1 MRASFDDMPV
11 QVAAMLTAWEALGGC
26 LEDLTLNA
34 FAALEQRSDLTVL
47 RVPEFVPADS
57 QLGCSVAG
65 GYRWEPPTL
74 VVTESM
80 SRRRQQF
87 TLLHELGHHIQKT
100 NLELGTRVVEHREP
114 EAFEDACCDAFAAQL
129 LLPDDLVDSHISNRG
144 PTVSTA
150 VDLFESSSAS
160 RAAICVR
167 LANRLQSA
175 GVVVVVDEDGMV
187 TFAAARGGLYP
198 PARGSN
204 QTENPLVRAALE
216 AVGER
221 RTFARDDAQIWYR
234 DGHTSE
240 RLYGQAAWAG
250 DLLFLVMVEYSAPW
264 LAMSPPRVGTVQY
277 TKDRWEQCEHCNSS
291 FPIGFLCR
299 KCGQSRCPSGHCGC
313 TSKKEKTCLECFLQ
327 KHSNQFGPDS
337 NTCLECAS

>member
-1 MRASFDDMPV
+1 
-11 QVAAMLTAWEALGGC
+11 MLTAWEALGGS
-26 LEDLTLNA
+26 LEDLTLDA
-34 FAALEQRSDLTVL
+34 FTVLEQRSDLTVL

-100 NLELGTRVVEHREP
+100 NISLGTRVVEHREP
-114 EAFEDACCDAFAAQL
+114 EAFEDACCDAFAAQI
-129 LLPDDLVDSHISNRG
+129 LLPDDLVNSHISDQG
-144 PTVSTA
+144 PTVDTA
-150 VDLFESSSAS
+150 LELFESSNAS
-160 RAAICVR
+160 RSAICVR
-167 LANRLQSA
+167 LANRLQSPGA
-175 GVVVVVDEDGMV
+175 VGVIDKDGTV

-204 QTENPLVRAALE
+204 QTANPLVRAALD
-216 AVGER
+216 AKGER
-221 RTFARDDAQIWYR
+221 RTFTRDDAQIWYR

-250 DLLFLVMVEYSAPW
+250 DLLFLLMVEYSAPW
-264 LAMSPPRVGTVQY
+264 LSMSPPRDGTAQY
-277 TKDRWEQCEHCNSS
+277 TTDRWDQCEHCSRS
-291 FPIGFLCR
+291 FVIGFICR
-299 KCGQSRCPSGHCGC
+299 KCRQPRCPSEHCGC
-313 TSKKEKTCLECFLQ
+313 TAKSQKTCLECFLQ
-327 KHSNQFGPDS
+327 KHSNQFAPDS

>member
-1 MRASFDDMPV
+1 MRASFDDTPA
-11 QVAAMLTAWEALGGC
+11 QVASMLTAWEALGGS
-26 LEDLTLNA
+26 LEDLTLDA

-80 SRRRQQF
+80 SWRRQQF

-100 NLELGTRVVEHREP
+100 NIDLGTKVVEHRKP

-129 LLPDDLVDSHISNRG
+129 LLPDDLVNLHISDRG
-144 PTVSTA
+144 PTVNTA
-150 VDLFESSSAS
+150 LELFESSNAS

-167 LANRLQSA
+167 LANRLQSPGA
-175 GVVVVVDEDGMV
+175 VVVVNEDGTV
-187 TFAAARGGLYP
+187 TFAAGRGGLYS

-204 QTENPLVRAALE
+204 QSENPIVRAALD
-216 AVGER
+216 ARGES
-221 RTFARDDAQIWYR
+221 RTFMRNDAQIWYR

-264 LAMSPPRVGTVQY
+264 LAISPPRDGTVQY
-277 TKDRWEQCEHCNSS
+277 ANDRWDQCEHCNKS
-291 FPIGFLCR
+291 FLIGFICR
-299 KCGQSRCPSGHCGC
+299 ECGQPRCPSKHCGC
-313 TSKKEKTCLECFLQ
+313 TSKVEKTCLECFLL
-327 KHSNQFGPDS
+327 KRSNQFATGAD
-337 NTCLECAS
+337 TCLDCAS